1 MCIQSVRTLFVCGRR
16 RRRWMRTK
24 WIYSYFGGCHS
35 HDTSARMT
43 PFICTPP
50 IVGVAALAW
59 IGAAEIYCADSDG
72 KLNVT
77 HAQSKDWASRRAIKY
92 THFNRNLIT
101 MSMLTIKF
109 VENVSFIAQTQ
120 NVCELI
126 MLMREIKKKKGEKS
140 KTNLFP
146 TPFWMSICL
155 PRHRPCLLLCSML
168 YGIDWGLTAQRIERE
183 HSKDCLLC
191 IFASVD
197 AMRIASKVQ
206 NLRCGWLPFLV
217 NAWTAFN
224 KNFKM
229 ELTTPDTC
237 SRLKSWIKFH
247 SWNKCSVCSG

>member
-126 MLMREIKKKKGEKS
+126 MLMREIKKKRGKNPKRIYS
-140 KTNLFP
+140 QHLFG
-146 TPFWMSICL
+146 CL
-155 PRHRPCLLLCSML
+155 YAYLDTVLAFYSALCCMELIEVWPLSEL
-168 YGIDWGLTAQRIERE
+168 KENIQRIAFCVFSLPSMPCELRA
-183 HSKDCLLC
+183 KCKICD
-191 IFASVD
+191 AVD
-197 AMRIASKVQ
+197 
-206 NLRCGWLPFLV
+206 
-217 NAWTAFN
+217 
-224 KNFKM
+224 
-229 ELTTPDTC
+229 
-237 SRLKSWIKFH
+237 FH
-247 SWNKCSVCSG
+247 F